1 LYIHNK
7 LNTQLNPTSS
17 TSTLIVELQMRA
29 DSPATKIKRTY
40 APERSGFQRD
50 CLRKLLS
57 EMDFFELYD
66 NGGLL
71 APGLCF
77 WRCR

>member
-1 LYIHNK
+1 
-7 LNTQLNPTSS
+7 
-17 TSTLIVELQMRA
+17 MRA

-77 WRCR
+77 